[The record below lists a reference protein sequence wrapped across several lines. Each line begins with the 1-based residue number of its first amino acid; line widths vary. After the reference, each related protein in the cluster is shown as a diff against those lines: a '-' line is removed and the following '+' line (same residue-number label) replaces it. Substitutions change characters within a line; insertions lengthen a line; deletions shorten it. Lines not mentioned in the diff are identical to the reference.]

1 MLDRGQCAVAR
12 TRGGRSA
19 KGAAGSTSCAAPPKG
34 REHLGEMGGDSGCQ
48 IHQVGV
54 HGMRARQ
61 GVDVRAHN

>member
-34 REHLGEMGGDSGCQ
+34 REHLGEMGGNG
-48 IHQVGV
+48 
-54 HGMRARQ
+54 ARSTRSASMESEPAK
-61 GVDVRAHN
+61 GLM